1 MKTSPNIPCPC
12 GSGLKYKK
20 CCLRFHKGMHA
31 PDALALMKS
40 RYSAY
45 AVGDARYIVATTHPL
60 CPEFDE
66 DTARWKEEILAFSRH
81 TRFEKLEIV
90 AYDSGEE
97 EAFVHF
103 KAHLSSG
110 VLEEKSRFVKEN
122 GRWYYREG
130 KFD

>member
-1 MKTSPNIPCPC
+1 MKVSPNIPCPC
-12 GSGLKYKK
+12 GSGQKYKK
-20 CCLRFHKGMHA
+20 CCRRFHKGALA
-31 PDALALMKS
+31 PDALTLMKS

-45 AVGDARYIVATTHPL
+45 AVGYARYIIETTHET
-60 CPEFDE
+60 CPEYDK
-66 DTARWKEEILAFSRH
+66 DQKKWKEEILAFSRH

-90 AYDSGEE
+90 AYDAGEK

-122 GRWYYREG
+122 GRWYYKEG
-130 KFD
+130 TLD